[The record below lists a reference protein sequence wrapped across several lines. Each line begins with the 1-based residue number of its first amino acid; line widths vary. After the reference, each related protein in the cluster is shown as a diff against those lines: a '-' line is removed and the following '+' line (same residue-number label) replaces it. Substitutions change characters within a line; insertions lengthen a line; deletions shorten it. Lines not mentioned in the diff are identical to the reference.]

1 MEYRIDKG
9 RHSVYAIQLHL
20 VMCVKNRKKILT
32 GLLDHR
38 LKELVDEMAEQFN
51 AQIIQQ
57 ETDRDH
63 IHVLFSC
70 RPSLPRHGSLTD

>member
-1 MEYRIDKG
+1 
-9 RHSVYAIQLHL
+9 
-20 VMCVKNRKKILT
+20 MCIKYRKKVLT
-32 GLLDHR
+32 ATLDER
-38 LKELVDEMAEQFN
+38 LKEIVDEMAEQFN

-70 RPSLPRHGSLTD
+70 RPSLPRHGSLTA